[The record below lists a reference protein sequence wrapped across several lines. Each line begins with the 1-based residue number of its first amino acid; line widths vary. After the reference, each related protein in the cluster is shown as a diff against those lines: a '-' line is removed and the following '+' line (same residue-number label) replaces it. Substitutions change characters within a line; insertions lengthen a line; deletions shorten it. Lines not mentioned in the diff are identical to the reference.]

1 MNVMLESEIRDL
13 QDKLR
18 HRPGT
23 MAMRQEAVIR
33 MRLLGIPEA
42 MIQSFEDDNTIV
54 ICPEGGPLVL
64 MYGRGKAVADFE
76 AEHKVVVYCI
86 VYSQINGMLLE
97 NMLYVSR
104 FQNEWE
110 MEKQEL
116 KRRAVLAYV
125 NNISDPDNSEF
136 GHIGISVDLTGK
148 LFREW

>member
-33 MRLLGIPEA
+33 MR
-42 MIQSFEDDNTIV
+42 
-54 ICPEGGPLVL
+54 
-64 MYGRGKAVADFE
+64 
-76 AEHKVVVYCI
+76 
-86 VYSQINGMLLE
+86 LLE

-148 LFREW
+148 LSREW